1 MSLSMLFW
9 SLQSETAK
17 PRVFSSSAD
26 LETLDMELGAQLE
39 GLGVPMG
46 LEAELVR
53 AVSAP

>member
-39 GLGVPMG
+39 WLGVPMG